1 MEPLIALIATT
12 LTVHFVARS
21 RAPNWRPWPVALRT
35 GVAFMFIMTGIS
47 HFIGKREEL
56 IAMVPPALP
65 APELLVAV
73 TGILELAGAGA
84 LLLWPV
90 MRRWAAG
97 GLALILIAMYP
108 ANVHK
113 ALSGEDLPWNELL
126 IPRTIVQLV
135 FLAAVLIVLVY
146 ENRANFVVVE
156 KYDDD
161 GA

>member
-90 MRRWAAG
+90 MRRWPSVDADRDVPGQRPQSTLWRRPPMERAAHPSHNS
-97 GLALILIAMYP
+97 ATRFSCSRPHCARVREPSEFRRRRKI
-108 ANVHK
+108 
-113 ALSGEDLPWNELL
+113 
-126 IPRTIVQLV
+126 
-135 FLAAVLIVLVY
+135 
-146 ENRANFVVVE
+146 
-156 KYDDD
+156 
-161 GA
+161 

>member
-1 MEPLIALIATT
+1 
-12 LTVHFVARS
+12 
-21 RAPNWRPWPVALRT
+21 
-35 GVAFMFIMTGIS
+35 
-47 HFIGKREEL
+47 
-56 IAMVPPALP
+56 
-65 APELLVAV
+65 
-73 TGILELAGAGA
+73 
-84 LLLWPV
+84 

-97 GLALILIAMYP
+97 GLALMLIAMYP

-126 IPRTIVQLV
+126 IPRTILQLV

-156 KYDDD
+156 KYNDD